1 MFGEVA
7 MGKIILVTG
16 GSRSGKSTFAEK
28 LLEDK
33 DDVLYIA
40 TAIVTDKEME
50 KRVENHRNRRNPKW
64 GTYEGYKA
72 LDKAFEN
79 GNYRY
84 IMLECI
90 GTMVT
95 NLMFEQQY
103 NFDNMSQQEID
114 ELTTKIKSE
123 VEKMIF
129 AVKQKDKELIIVTNE
144 VGWSLVSEYKLGRI
158 FSDILGHLNQL
169 IASLSDEVYLVAC
182 GLPIRLK

>member
-1 MFGEVA
+1 
-7 MGKIILVTG
+7 MGKVVLVTG

-50 KRVENHRNRRNPKW
+50 KRVQKHKERRNAEW
-64 GTYEGYKA
+64 GTYEGYKE
-72 LDKAFEN
+72 LDRVLEQDHHK
-79 GNYRY
+79 Y

-95 NLMFEQQY
+95 NLMFDENY
-103 NFDNMSQQEID
+103 DFDTMSQEDIKKLSQH
-114 ELTTKIKSE
+114 IKSE
-123 VEKMIF
+123 IEKVIS
-129 AVKQKDKELIIVTNE
+129 AAKENNKELIIVTNE
-144 VGWSLVSEYKLGRI
+144 VGWSLVSEHRLGRI
-158 FSDILGHLNQL
+158 FSDMLGNLNQS

-182 GLPIRLK
+182 GLPLKLK

>member
-1 MFGEVA
+1 

-50 KRVENHRNRRNPKW
+50 KRIENHKKRRNVKW
-64 GTYEGYKA
+64 GTYEGYKE
-72 LDKAFEN
+72 LDKVFKEDQHK
-79 GNYRY
+79 Y

-95 NLMFEQQY
+95 NLMFDKNY
-103 NFDNMSQQEID
+103 NFDTMSQQEIS
-114 ELTTKIKSE
+114 ELNK
-123 VEKMIF
+123 V
-129 AVKQKDKELIIVTNE
+129 
-144 VGWSLVSEYKLGRI
+144 
-158 FSDILGHLNQL
+158 
-169 IASLSDEVYLVAC
+169 
-182 GLPIRLK
+182 

>member
-1 MFGEVA
+1 

-50 KRVENHRNRRNPKW
+50 KRIKNHKERRNPKW
-64 GTYEGYKA
+64 GTHEGYKE
-72 LDKAFEN
+72 LDKVLKEN
-79 GNYRY
+79 PQKY
-84 IMLECI
+84 IMLECV

-95 NLMFEQQY
+95 NLMFDKNY
-103 NFDNMSQQEID
+103 DFDTMTQQEIT
-114 ELTTKIKSE
+114 ELNESIKCE
-123 VEKMIF
+123 VEKMIL
-129 AVKQKDKELIIVTNE
+129 AAKENNKELIIVTNE
-144 VGWSLVSEYKLGRI
+144 VGWSLVPEYRLGRI

-169 IASLSDEVYLVAC
+169 IAVLSDETYLVAC
-182 GLPIRLK
+182 GLPLKLK

>member
-1 MFGEVA
+1 

-50 KRVENHRNRRNPKW
+50 KRIENHKNRRNPKW
-64 GTYEGYKA
+64 GTHEGYKE
-72 LDKAFEN
+72 LDKVFGSEKY
-79 GNYRY
+79 NYV
-84 IMLECI
+84 MLECI

-95 NLMFEQQY
+95 NLMFDKEY
-103 NFDNMSQQEID
+103 DFDTMSQQEIA
-114 ELTTKIKSE
+114 ELTTRIKSE
-123 VEKMIF
+123 VEKLIF
-129 AVKQKDKELIIVTNE
+129 AAKQKDKELIIVTNE
-144 VGWSLVSEYKLGRI
+144 VGWSLVPEYRLGRI

-169 IASLSDEVYLVAC
+169 IAGLSDEVYLVAC
-182 GLPIRLK
+182 GLPIKLK

>member
-1 MFGEVA
+1 
-7 MGKIILVTG
+7 MGKVILVTG

-50 KRVENHRNRRNPKW
+50 KRVQKHKERRNSKW
-64 GTYEGYKA
+64 GTYEGYKE
-72 LDKAFEN
+72 LDKVFKEDSHK
-79 GNYRY
+79 Y

-95 NLMFEQQY
+95 NLMFDKNY
-103 NFDNMSQQEID
+103 DFDTMSQQDITN
-114 ELTTKIKSE
+114 LSQSIKSE
-123 VEKMIF
+123 VEKIITV
-129 AVKQKDKELIIVTNE
+129 AKENNKELIIVTNE
-144 VGWSLVSEYKLGRI
+144 VGWSLVSEHRLGRI
-158 FSDILGHLNQL
+158 FSDILGNLNQM

-182 GLPIRLK
+182 GLPLKLK

>member
-1 MFGEVA
+1 

-50 KRVENHRNRRNPKW
+50 KRVQKHKERRNVKW
-64 GTYEGYKA
+64 GTYEGYKE
-72 LDKAFEN
+72 LDKVLKTDCHK
-79 GNYRY
+79 Y

-95 NLMFEQQY
+95 NLMFDKNY
-103 NFDNMSQQEID
+103 DFDTMSQED
-114 ELTTKIKSE
+114 IKKLSNHIKLE
-123 VEKMIF
+123 VEKIIL
-129 AVKQKDKELIIVTNE
+129 AAKENNKELIIVTNE
-144 VGWSLVSEYKLGRI
+144 VGWSLVSEHRLGRI
-158 FSDILGHLNQL
+158 FSDTLGNLNQL
-169 IASLSDEVYLVAC
+169 IASLSDKVYLVAC
-182 GLPIRLK
+182 GLPLKLK